1 MIFHTKVKKN
11 VCIHRWYA
19 NDWKIKV
26 YQSWSIRTV
35 TLVYNTKIGHHFIVV
50 QAAICFKWRLINIVK
65 HVPIFLL
72 LNAMLHAKMPPISM
86 HNHKNQGNFLF
97 EELAWKMFHTF
108 KTQYCKL
115 QEKNVATNQLS
126 YCVKAIR
133 WSFRVIWN
141 S

>member
-1 MIFHTKVKKN
+1 
-11 VCIHRWYA
+11 
-19 NDWKIKV
+19 
-26 YQSWSIRTV
+26 
-35 TLVYNTKIGHHFIVV
+35 
-50 QAAICFKWRLINIVK
+50 
-65 HVPIFLL
+65 
-72 LNAMLHAKMPPISM
+72 MPPISM
-86 HNHKNQGNFLF
+86 HNHKNQRNFLF

-141 S
+141 SWTLICPNKVIACRVKYETRSNSNKWWIKEKSIGTTSESKLGALTRFRGREWEVVWEVMRTPIRAQYGHLSCSLLLCSES